1 MTPCHLA
8 VSLPPVLVPP
18 VSLAWHQLRFV
29 PLPPWPAA
37 PLCAH
42 PLLLPG
48 GLDLPWSL
56 FPFLQVAWLLE
67 RGALPEDWGGG
78 GQEQVLLEVRAD
90 GKRLE

>member
-1 MTPCHLA
+1 MEP
-8 VSLPPVLVPP
+8 
-18 VSLAWHQLRFV
+18 
-29 PLPPWPAA
+29 
-37 PLCAH
+37 
-42 PLLLPG
+42 
-48 GLDLPWSL
+48 